1 MSGAKIFSTVSHHM
15 YQFQKTLFN
24 GEIRGLTLKLTAHL
38 LLTSSQR
45 MRGDKP
51 LQHSNQPRD
60 LIYRNN
66 ETMAPSRVQGNTSV
80 KNPLNPDRD

>member
-1 MSGAKIFSTVSHHM
+1 
-15 YQFQKTLFN
+15 
-24 GEIRGLTLKLTAHL
+24 
-38 LLTSSQR
+38 